1 MTLHNILNTAASG
14 WGVVLMIIFLSL
26 IQISPLKIN
35 PWDKIF
41 QWIGDKINKDT
52 QANIDK
58 MQRKIDS
65 MWVSAHRNLI
75 LKFARECRSNIEH
88 SPDEWAYILNIAEE
102 YENYTNE
109 NHISNGIIKQDTQF
123 LRTLYQELSRE
134 RKI

>member
-14 WGVVLMIIFLSL
+14 WGVVIMIIFLSL

-41 QWIGDKINKDT
+41 RWIGDKINKDT

-75 LKFARECRSNIEH
+75 LKFARECRNNIEH
-88 SPDEWAYILNIAEE
+88 STDEWAYILNIAEE